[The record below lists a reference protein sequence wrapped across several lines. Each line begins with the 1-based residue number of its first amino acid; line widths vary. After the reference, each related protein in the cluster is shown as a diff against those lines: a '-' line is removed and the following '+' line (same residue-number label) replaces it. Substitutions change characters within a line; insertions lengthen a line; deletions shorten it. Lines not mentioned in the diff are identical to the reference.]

1 MDNFDNYLIK
11 VYNFFETTIQG
22 IRNVISVSFV
32 NALFELFERLNAAA
46 IFVST
51 FVLLA
56 ATIKAY
62 FDYGLDILV
71 WLIFIGPILL
81 LLFSF
86 LSEGF
91 HEACEALIKNNPT
104 YISNQAYLTFTAV
117 FTFLSSVLLFLI
129 GIYALIEDPMR
140 LGTLAN
146 SGIIVFSIYLLVT
159 TAPLFNPA
167 LINLNVSKESSAADD
182 LIGLMSLNLKSVL
195 FQEKLLSRILILM
208 ASLIFIWGIFDSDI
222 TMFFGALGILSLGI
236 FFPLIAYLVFIFFY
250 AIYSVFQAILH
261 IPKLNK

>member
-1 MDNFDNYLIK
+1 MQL
-11 VYNFFETTIQG
+11 
-22 IRNVISVSFV
+22 
-32 NALFELFERLNAAA
+32 
-46 IFVST
+46 
-51 FVLLA
+51 
-56 ATIKAY
+56 
-62 FDYGLDILV
+62 
-71 WLIFIGPILL
+71 GP
-81 LLFSF
+81 
-86 LSEGF
+86 
-91 HEACEALIKNNPT
+91 
-104 YISNQAYLTFTAV
+104 
-117 FTFLSSVLLFLI
+117 
-129 GIYALIEDPMR
+129 
-140 LGTLAN
+140 LAN

>member
-1 MDNFDNYLIK
+1 MGLVVFASILFLVFPFFLVFFLVFFFLI
-11 VYNFFETTIQG
+11 
-22 IRNVISVSFV
+22 
-32 NALFELFERLNAAA
+32 
-46 IFVST
+46 
-51 FVLLA
+51 LL
-56 ATIKAY
+56 
-62 FDYGLDILV
+62 
-71 WLIFIGPILL
+71 LL

-117 FTFLSSVLLFLI
+117 FTFLSSVLLFLT
-129 GIYALIEDPMR
+129 GIYALIEDPMQ
-140 LGTLAN
+140 LGPLAN

-208 ASLIFIWGIFDSDI
+208 ASLMFIWGIFDSDI